1 MYTEWSKK
9 LAQKTNR
16 IFLIEHSVYIDMWK
30 KERHYYGCISQADQL
45 NIFFEYVKI
54 YRVFHFKLLSGHI
67 FLDAL
72 YDI

>member
-30 KERHYYGCISQADQL
+30 KRAALLWQADQL